1 VILEVLG
8 WLVAADAVAAMLF
21 AGAVYAAGR
30 RSGHPVAAGRAA
42 GIAGCL
48 IVPALLLYA
57 MVWLVLRK
65 LLPDI

>member
-8 WLVAADAVAAMLF
+8 WLVVADAVAALLF

-30 RSGHPVAAGRAA
+30 RSGNPVPPGRAI

-57 MVWLVLRK
+57 IVWLVLRK
-65 LLPDI
+65 LLPDV

>member
-8 WLVAADAVAAMLF
+8 WLVVADAVAAALF

-30 RSGHPVAAGRAA
+30 RSGHPVPAGRAV

-57 MVWLVLRK
+57 IVWLVLRK
-65 LLPDI
+65 LLPDV